1 LNPWF
6 LARASGLLAY
16 ALFAVS
22 TIAGL
27 LLSSKFLGKRASKPL
42 TLIHEALSVSGFF
55 TLLVHMVAILKD
67 TFFRFGVGGVLIPGL
82 SPYAPLAVG
91 VGVVAAWLTAIVTAS
106 FYVRKKIG
114 PRNWRRLHY
123 ITIGLFC
130 AMTVHGLGAGTDA
143 HNALVLGMYS
153 AATGTVLVLLI
164 YRVVAAVSKSRKRG
178 RARAAHAPHRAGDVG
193 RVRPKLERAQGLGSG
208 EALS

>member
-22 TIAGL
+22 TIAGV
-27 LLSSKFLGKRASKPL
+27 LLSSKFLGKKASKPL
-42 TLIHEALSVSGFF
+42 TLIHEALSVSGLF
-55 TLLVHMVAILKD
+55 TLFVHMLAILKD
-67 TFFRFGVGGVLIPGL
+67 TFFKFGVGGVLVPGL

-91 VGVVAAWLTAIVTAS
+91 VGVVAAWLSAIVVAS

-123 ITIGLFC
+123 ITIGLFA
-130 AMTVHGLGAGTDA
+130 AMTVHGLGAGTDR
-143 HNALVLGMYS
+143 HNPFVLGMYS
-153 AATGTVLVLLI
+153 TATGTVLVLLAN
-164 YRVVAAVSKSRKRG
+164 RVAGAVSKARKRAL
-178 RARAAHAPHRAGDVG
+178 ARAAHAPQRVATGDRA
-193 RVRPKLERAQGLGSG
+193 RPKLEGA
-208 EALS
+208 